1 MKRSEL
7 LAVLMCIRLASWNQ
21 EACGGLSQDKTDAL
35 SPNYQLLAVFLG
47 GEVSCKFFYPCLQVV
62 FVSNFKSYLRL
73 LKSTRPSFPVKILSH
88 SRCTLLH
95 LSQLLKS
102 FCPLLHQCSKRLRYR
117 GVEVNEFMS
126 IGHTAVSCYLHFEQ
140 LQLFIMTLIG
150 CKSSLF
156 CEK

>member
-21 EACGGLSQDKTDAL
+21 EACRGLSQDKTDSH

-73 LKSTRPSFPVKILSH
+73 LKSTRSSFPVKILSH

-95 LSQLLKS
+95 LSQL

-117 GVEVNEFMS
+117 GIAVNEFMS
-126 IGHTAVSCYLHFEQ
+126 IGHTAVSCYLHCEQ
-140 LQLFIMTLIG
+140 LQVFIMTFIG
-150 CKSSLF
+150 CKTSLL